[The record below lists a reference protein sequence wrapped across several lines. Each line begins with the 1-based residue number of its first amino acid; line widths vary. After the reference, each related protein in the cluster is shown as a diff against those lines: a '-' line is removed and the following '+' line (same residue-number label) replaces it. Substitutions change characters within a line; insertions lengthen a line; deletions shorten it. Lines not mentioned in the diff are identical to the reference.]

1 MCHQIAYATRC
12 MMGGRTYTIFFY
24 GLEWRPRIVGT
35 CSNFFIHLA
44 LDVGGVRRAH
54 HDWPTKSLGSC
65 RSCFPH
71 PSTVLKFSHPALQFF
86 VPFFLFILVVVIL
99 IVRRYSGPS
108 SSLRGRC
115 DQTQRAG
122 RASALSPGLTSD
134 GPYMVIDEIWKE
146 IDSEGPSYQAYVNQ

>member
-1 MCHQIAYATRC
+1 MSS
-12 MMGGRTYTIFFY
+12 
-24 GLEWRPRIVGT
+24 EPVRI
-35 CSNFFIHLA
+35 SQDFIHLA
-44 LDVGGVRRAH
+44 MDVGGCEKGASAVAGH
-54 HDWPTKSLGSC
+54 V
-65 RSCFPH
+65 FH